1 MFKNRIEAGQLLGK
15 KILEE
20 IKGEKPG
27 LSFVP
32 IKSGLQTAGK
42 PGFDELIVLGIPRGG
57 VIVAAEVAKILS
69 CPLDIIVVRKIGAPN
84 ESELAVGAIGEPKGA
99 KYINEKLAV
108 ELGADKGYL
117 DQEIKI
123 QILEIK
129 RRERVYRQ
137 GREALDL
144 KDKTVIVVDDGTAT
158 GATAIAAL
166 REVWNNN
173 PKKVILALPVVA
185 QDTLEKLTKE
195 ADEVIFLEKPWPFFS
210 VGQFY
215 EEFEQVSDEEV
226 IDLLNYK

>member
-1 MFKNRIEAGQLLGK
+1 MFKNRIEAGKLLGDK
-15 KILEE
+15 LKSEMSS
-20 IKGEKPG
+20 
-27 LSFVP
+27 LSSDMV
-32 IKSGLQTAGK
+32 
-42 PGFDELIVLGIPRGG
+42 VLGIPRGG
-57 VIVAAEVAKILS
+57 VIVAAQVAKIMA
-69 CPLDIIVVRKIGAPN
+69 CPLDIIVVRKISAPQ
-84 ESELAVGAIGEPKGA
+84 ESELAIGAIGEPKGA
-99 KYINEKLAV
+99 KYVDEKLAA

-123 QILEIK
+123 QTLEIK

-137 GREALDL
+137 GRKALDL

-166 REVWNNN
+166 REVWNNK

-185 QDTLEKLTKE
+185 QETLEKLTKE
-195 ADEVIFLEKPWPFFS
+195 ADEVIFLEKPWPFFA

-226 IDLLNYK
+226 IKIIKDFNVVC